1 MLKLLMVY
9 LYYHQKMTL
18 IKRKARTIPYGY
30 RLSENTDYIEPVAE
44 ELNALD
50 EAKEYLNN
58 CSYREVARWLERKT
72 GRSRSHTGLRKI
84 INKRCQTLNPQNLN
98 PTLDEKRE

>member
-58 CSYREVARWLERKT
+58 CSYRETAEWLSHHT
-72 GRSRSHTGLRKI
+72 GRKLTGMGLREVL
-84 INKRCQTLNPQNLN
+84 KRVIH
-98 PTLDEKRE
+98 KGW